1 MSGECGPGARCSCCC
16 CGSRPRR
23 LLALLRLGHRR
34 CCPVAVAVAAA
45 AVPLL
50 LLLFALEGY
59 VPVLHKLEARSG
71 ALVLLQPLRGRR
83 HELRGAG
90 GASAR
95 GRGESVTKA
104 RSRTWE
110 VVTPSRAPQRGGERS
125 FFSGPC
131 EAVAASFVRRAAAS
145 GARGKGISQEAVSSV
160 SGVQGGGSV
169 AYVSRPLSALPI
181 ATLYKGSASIHCSLG
196 MLLGP

>member
-1 MSGECGPGARCSCCC
+1 M
-16 CGSRPRR
+16 
-23 LLALLRLGHRR
+23 
-34 CCPVAVAVAAA
+34 
-45 AVPLL
+45 
-50 LLLFALEGY
+50 
-59 VPVLHKLEARSG
+59 
-71 ALVLLQPLRGRR
+71 
-83 HELRGAG
+83 
-90 GASAR
+90 
-95 GRGESVTKA
+95 TKA

-169 AYVSRPLSALPI
+169 EYVSRPLSALPI
-181 ATLYKGSASIHCSLG
+181 ATLYKGSASIHSFNRYNIKGTRLF
-196 MLLGP
+196 L